1 MTSDETVIEPT
12 ATPKPMRDRFFL
24 VAGFVGAIAGLL
36 ASVAAAVLLGESGVG
51 SLLGSDLFALIVGT
65 LVTGYIGRARSP
77 TRWVISFALTLVM
90 YVLLRVI
97 FAVVVVAM
105 IAV

>member
-1 MTSDETVIEPT
+1 M
-12 ATPKPMRDRFFL
+12 
-24 VAGFVGAIAGLL
+24 
-36 ASVAAAVLLGESGVG
+36 
-51 SLLGSDLFALIVGT
+51 
-65 LVTGYIGRARSP
+65 TGYVGRARSP

-105 IAV
+105 SAVLMAGLTSAPVPE

>member
-36 ASVAAAVLLGESGVG
+36 ASVAAAVGSGRVVSDFSWG
-51 SLLGSDLFALIVGT
+51 ATSSRSLSGHS
-65 LVTGYIGRARSP
+65 
-77 TRWVISFALTLVM
+77 
-90 YVLLRVI
+90 
-97 FAVVVVAM
+97 
-105 IAV
+105 